1 MKFNQFKYSQL
12 VFLKS
17 IKKYLNNTKN
27 LSSWN
32 KKKSKK
38 SYFRKW
44 IEYIFFIFPMH
55 FNQLIIKIYEFQK
68 H

>member
-38 SYFRKW
+38 FYFRERM
-44 IEYIFFIFPMH
+44 EYIFFIFPMH